1 MDRWRVVKVVV
12 SMLLPLLSTS
22 CIRNG
27 QGEVAT
33 EDSLVITSVATL
45 ERDTPSF
52 LARELDMMEEALS
65 SGNNDAVRKS
75 LDAIRA
81 QLEQIEAGLEEARL
95 VGKPADS
102 VSRKA
107 SLPVDAAIRMTPS
120 PVDSSRNTLFP
131 SDSVSHLPE
140 SSTDSLSRD

>member
-45 ERDTPSF
+45 ERDTPSV
-52 LARELDMMEEALS
+52 LVREVTALEEALS
-65 SGNNDAVRKS
+65 SGDKEEAKRSLKS
-75 LDAIRA
+75 VHA
-81 QLEQIEAGLEEARL
+81 QLEQIEASLAEPQVVRKPVDSIAARQ
-95 VGKPADS
+95 VMSPADS
-102 VSRKA
+102 
-107 SLPVDAAIRMTPS
+107 LPVQD
-120 PVDSSRNTLFP
+120 
-131 SDSVSHLPE
+131 
-140 SSTDSLSRD
+140 